1 MEAQNKID
9 GEIFHNAVKILKD
22 LIKFQTVSGKSI
34 QLIEYCENLLK
45 KSGAVSLKTFN
56 KSKTQA
62 NLFSTIKGGDSN
74 ERVVYLA
81 ILTWYRQ

>member
-22 LIKFQTVSGKSI
+22 LIKFQTVSGKSNI

-45 KSGAVSLKTFN
+45 KLL
-56 KSKTQA
+56 Q
-62 NLFSTIKGGDSN
+62 
-74 ERVVYLA
+74 
-81 ILTWYRQ
+81 